1 MAAKLITF
9 ISQDPYAFTLYKLG
23 ETYYGARSN
32 EFGYANYQ
40 MIPTPAYVV
49 EPVAELTDQF
59 ATELGLTEQ
68 QKQQIIPIVKEEI
81 PKLQALKK
89 DASVSAEDK
98 VRQLR
103 DIAAAVDAK
112 ITPLL
117 NPEQQQKYQA
127 VRDRL
132 RRRLIE
138 KVGSALVEKLEHEAE
153 LKLISID

>member
-1 MAAKLITF
+1 M
-9 ISQDPYAFTLYKLG
+9 
-23 ETYYGARSN
+23 
-32 EFGYANYQ
+32 
-40 MIPTPAYVV
+40 
-49 EPVAELTDQF
+49 
-59 ATELGLTEQ
+59 
-68 QKQQIIPIVKEEI
+68 
-81 PKLQALKK
+81 
-89 DASVSAEDK
+89 EDK

-117 NPEQQQKYQA
+117 NPERQQKYQA

-138 KVGSALVEKLEHEAE
+138 KVGSALVEKIEHDAE